1 MTDACKSITV
11 VYRVHVHH
19 VTSTEK
25 RNTHTPTGG
34 EGKMEKF
41 GLLLRAEKRS
51 GPMGV
56 KSQNFRGC
64 WWKGVQ
70 TEQRD
75 SRETAETGLYGEGS
89 ANSEKSA

>member
-1 MTDACKSITV
+1 MM
-11 VYRVHVHH
+11 YRVHVHH

-75 SRETAETGLYGEGS
+75 SRETAETGLDGEGR